1 MILTFATVTRR
12 KYFPV
17 GSCPASLRGN
27 GHCDKRQTHAS
38 EGILDNVGLQ
48 RIFWIWLFI
57 FGWTWI
63 PPAVAQDYR
72 VETIAEGLSYPWS
85 IAFLPD
91 GEILVTERDGYLRS
105 IRDGQLN
112 PVAIRGVPEVY
123 VAGQGGLFDVVIDP
137 DYERTGYI
145 YLSYAQGSRKANATQ
160 VARAR
165 LEENQLVDLEVI
177 FTVEPTKDTPH
188 HFGGR
193 MAWMTDGTLLVTTGD
208 GFDFREKAQV
218 LESLL
223 GKIIRINPDGSI
235 PDDNP
240 FIGRSDARPEIW
252 SYGHRNP
259 QAILRDPHSGKV
271 YSHEHGP
278 RGGDELNIIE
288 PGQNYGWPVITWGID
303 YNGAKIS
310 PYTEYPGMEQPLEYW
325 VPSIA
330 PGGMDIYYGDVF
342 PAWQGDIFV
351 AALAEKTIRR
361 LDMEDGAVV
370 GQQIL
375 FENLGER
382 MRDVRVGPDGFLYL
396 LTDSSPN
403 GKVLRVIGNR

>member
-1 MILTFATVTRR
+1 MTNRSQRKFGVMLFVYGLAWVTV
-12 KYFPV
+12 V
-17 GSCPASLRGN
+17 N
-27 GHCDKRQTHAS
+27 
-38 EGILDNVGLQ
+38 
-48 RIFWIWLFI
+48 
-57 FGWTWI
+57 
-63 PPAVAQDYR
+63 AQDYR
-72 VETIAEGLSYPWS
+72 IETIAEGLSHPWS

-91 GEILVTERDGYLRS
+91 GEMLVTERDGYLRS
-105 IRDGQLN
+105 IRDDRLN

-145 YLSYAQGSRKANATQ
+145 YLSYAQGTRKANATQ

-193 MAWMTDGTLLVTTGD
+193 MVFLPDGTLVITTGD

-218 LESLL
+218 LDSLL
-223 GKIIRINPDGSI
+223 GKTVRINPDGTI
-235 PDDNP
+235 PGDNP
-240 FIGRSDARPEIW
+240 FSGTPGARPEIL

-259 QAILRDPHSGKV
+259 QAIVLDPETGRI
-271 YSHEHGP
+271 YLHEHGP

-288 PGQNYGWPVITWGID
+288 PGKNYGWPVITWGID
-303 YNGAKIS
+303 YNGARIS
-310 PYTEYPGMEQPLEYW
+310 PYTEYTGMEQPIVYW

-330 PGGMDIYYGDVF
+330 PAGMDIYYGDVF
-342 PAWQGDIFV
+342 PEWRGDLFV

-361 LDMEDGAVV
+361 LDMENGAVV
-370 GQQIL
+370 DQEVMFGSL
-375 FENLGER
+375 DER

-396 LTDSSPN
+396 LTDGAN
-403 GKVLRVIGNR
+403 GKVLRVRGDQTTGNR